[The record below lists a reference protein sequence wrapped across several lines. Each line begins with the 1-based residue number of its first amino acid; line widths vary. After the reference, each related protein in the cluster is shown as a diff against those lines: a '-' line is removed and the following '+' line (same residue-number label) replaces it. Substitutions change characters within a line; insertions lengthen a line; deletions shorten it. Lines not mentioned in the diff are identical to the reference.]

1 MKTRLPRLI
10 VLIRDNESCCM
21 IAANIGVA
29 LLNCFECYFRLDGFT
44 IAQQRHSHD
53 IADLVIF
60 QDEKEVIG

>member
-1 MKTRLPRLI
+1 
-10 VLIRDNESCCM
+10 M

-44 IAQQRHSHD
+44 IAQQRHSHG

-60 QDEKEVIG
+60 QNQKKVIG

>member
-1 MKTRLPRLI
+1 
-10 VLIRDNESCCM
+10 M

-44 IAQQRHSHD
+44 IAQHGHSHG

-60 QDEKEVIG
+60 QNQKKVIG